1 LNPSAYKHEHGILK
15 KPRPMKDPYN
25 WNTTT
30 VHKILDAPEY
40 LGITINFKTYSKS
53 YKDKRSRM
61 NPEEN
66 RLVFEGTHP
75 AIIQSETWEI
85 VRRMREHKRRAPRYG
100 NPGLFSGAAYCSD
113 CGGKLYYHTR
123 EIWNKAR
130 TQVRY
135 EGSYSCAAYRK
146 DVQYQTERLCT
157 CHYIREIQL
166 EQLVLDELRELLSYA
181 ARDEKEFTR
190 RVMEQSRTEQAD
202 GAAAKLKAAKEQ
214 RRRVNELDTLFE
226 RLYEDR
232 AAGKIT
238 EERFEK
244 LSAKYE
250 DEQAALKERLTAA
263 EREIADAE
271 RRTANTDRFLELVR
285 RYTAGIEKLTPA
297 IVHEF
302 IDKVIVH
309 EPESK
314 RKNREQKIEVIYN
327 NIGALCL
334 SDTVENAETLD
345 TAPPTAMN
353 LVASF

>member
-1 LNPSAYKHEHGILK
+1 
-15 KPRPMKDPYN
+15 MKDPYN